1 MLFLGLLVAMTAIAA
16 LRPHHGR
23 RDVARR
29 GMGAAMVVAGVTHLL
44 DPTPFQQHIPG
55 FVPGDLLLVVVTGLV
70 EIALGLALLRRGA
83 HVQRVGVLAAAYL
96 LAVFP
101 ANVYVAVAAV
111 EVEGQPGGA
120 YAWIRLP
127 LQALFIAWTLWST
140 AAVPTSHHELV
151 AADR

>member
-1 MLFLGLLVAMTAIAA
+1 MLFLGLLVATTALAA
-16 LRPHHGR
+16 LRSRHGW

-29 GMGAAMVVAGVTHLL
+29 GMGAAMAVAGVTHLA
-44 DPTPFQQHIPG
+44 DPTPFQQHVPDV
-55 FVPGDLLLVVVTGLV
+55 VPGDLALVVLTGIV
-70 EIALGLALLRRGA
+70 EIVLGLALLRRGD
-83 HVQRVGVLAAAYL
+83 HVGRVGVLLAAYL

-111 EVEGQPGGA
+111 EVDGQPGGA

-140 AAVPTSHHELV
+140 AVVPTRHDALV
-151 AADR
+151 SADR